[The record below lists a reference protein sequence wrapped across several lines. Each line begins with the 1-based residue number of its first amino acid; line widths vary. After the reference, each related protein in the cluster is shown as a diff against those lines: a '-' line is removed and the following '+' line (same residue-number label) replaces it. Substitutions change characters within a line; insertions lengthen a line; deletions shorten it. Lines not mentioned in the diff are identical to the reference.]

1 MVMAPPTRFS
11 LCHQEN
17 RHVSAKIAALPG
29 VLQLEVPGVQPFRP
43 FSGQGHRLIM
53 EADKDP
59 DRVDFLR
66 YMWQKTAE

>member
-1 MVMAPPTRFS
+1 MVMAAPTRFS

-17 RHVSAKIAALPG
+17 RHVSAKIATLPG

-59 DRVDFLR
+59 DRVGFLR